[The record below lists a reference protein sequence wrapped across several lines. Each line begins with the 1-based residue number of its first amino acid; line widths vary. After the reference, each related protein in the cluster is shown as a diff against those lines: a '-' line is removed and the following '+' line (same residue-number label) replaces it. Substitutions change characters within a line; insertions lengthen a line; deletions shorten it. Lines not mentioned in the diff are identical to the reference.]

1 MKIPNGVHITWRQEF
16 VKCGRKTCRVCAA
29 SFAGGHGPYWYAYA
43 TVKGR
48 FGKCY
53 VGKDR
58 AAWESARAAGAQAPQ
73 RKRSKSNTQA
83 AAAKGAPSPSN
94 TQAAAKRGARSPS
107 NTQAPE
113 GTADQR
119 AMLLRGVTPKLAA
132 RVLGVAPGASPAQI
146 KSAFRGAMQVAH
158 PDKGGN
164 NTAAAA
170 VSAAYALLRKMLN
183 IP

>member
-1 MKIPNGVHITWRQEF
+1 MKIPNGVHITWRREF
-16 VKCGRKTCRVCAA
+16 VKCGRTTCRVCAA

-58 AAWESARAAGAQAPQ
+58 AAWEAARAAGAQAP
-73 RKRSKSNTQA
+73 KPK
-83 AAAKGAPSPSN
+83 PSPSN
-94 TQAAAKRGARSPS
+94 TQAAAAKGARSPS

-119 AMLLRGVTPKLAA
+119 AMLLRGATPKLAA
-132 RVLGVAPGASPAQI
+132 RVLGVAPGASPARI